1 MIGILIAVAL
11 IGAIVMCSVAFHEA
25 TEQAVILRNVTVLS
39 TFAWIGL
46 AFIAAYHIV
55 WLVFVLTLISLWPLK
70 AVSAK

>member
-1 MIGILIAVAL
+1 
-11 IGAIVMCSVAFHEA
+11 
-25 TEQAVILRNVTVLS
+25 VILRNVTVLS